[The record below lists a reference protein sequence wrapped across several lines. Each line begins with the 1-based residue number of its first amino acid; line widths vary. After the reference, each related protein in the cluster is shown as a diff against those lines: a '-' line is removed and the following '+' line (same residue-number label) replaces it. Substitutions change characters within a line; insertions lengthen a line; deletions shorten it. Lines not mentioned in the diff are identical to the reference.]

1 MRSSKKLFMS
11 PYKNKF
17 FITFFLFSLSLN
29 AQYEININ
37 YESGFEYQSQV
48 ILAKNLQNEL
58 SKKEIVNLIKK
69 QDWIDNYSI
78 VFEPFEKKVFINI
91 KNKNPLF
98 VLNSEYF
105 YDKELT
111 KFKYDQSSNNHIK
124 VNGDI
129 SEVENILFLIELV
142 ESNKL
147 MDLKI
152 DRIEYS
158 FVNGWDVKTK
168 SILIRFGKD
177 ISQQRVKNFE
187 DTLNYVYEIRKI
199 PSIIDMRYRDGVA
212 LSYGE

>member
-1 MRSSKKLFMS
+1 MS

-58 SKKEIVNLIKK
+58 SKKGIVNLIKK

-78 VFEPFEKKVFINI
+78 VFQPFEKKVFINI
-91 KNKNPLF
+91 KNKKPLF

-111 KFKYDQSSNNHIK
+111 RFKYDQSSNKHIK

-129 SEVENILFLIELV
+129 NEVKNILFLIELV

-212 LSYGE
+212 LSYGK

>member
-1 MRSSKKLFMS
+1 MS

-17 FITFFLFSLSLN
+17 SITFFLFSLSLN

-48 ILAKNLQNEL
+48 ILANDLQNEL
-58 SKKEIVNLIKK
+58 SKKGIVNLIKK

-78 VFEPFEKKVFINI
+78 VFTPFQKKVFINI

-105 YDKELT
+105 YDKDLSRFE
-111 KFKYDQSSNNHIK
+111 YDQSSNNLIK
-124 VNGDI
+124 VHGDI
-129 SEVENILFLIELV
+129 SEIKDVLFLIELV

-212 LSYGE
+212 LNYGK

>member
-1 MRSSKKLFMS
+1 MS

-17 FITFFLFSLSLN
+17 SITFFLFSLSLN

-48 ILAKNLQNEL
+48 ILANDLQNEL
-58 SKKEIVNLIKK
+58 SKKGIVNLIKK

-78 VFEPFEKKVFINI
+78 VFTPFQKKVFINI
-91 KNKNPLF
+91 KNKNTLF

-105 YDKELT
+105 YDKDLSRFE
-111 KFKYDQSSNNHIK
+111 YDQSSNNLIN
-124 VNGDI
+124 VNGNI
-129 SEVENILFLIELV
+129 SEVEDILFLIELV

-177 ISQQRVKNFE
+177 ISQQRVKNFK
-187 DTLNYVYEIRKI
+187 DTLNYVYDIRKI

-212 LSYGE
+212 LSYGK

>member
-1 MRSSKKLFMS
+1 MS

-48 ILAKNLQNEL
+48 ILAKDLQNEL
-58 SKKEIVNLIKK
+58 SKKGIVNLIKK

-78 VFEPFEKKVFINI
+78 VFTPFQKKVFINI

-105 YDKELT
+105 YDKDLSRFE
-111 KFKYDQSSNNHIK
+111 YDQSSNNLIK
-124 VNGDI
+124 VNGNI
-129 SEVENILFLIELV
+129 SEVEDILFLIELV

-177 ISQQRVKNFE
+177 ISQQRVKNFK
-187 DTLNYVYEIRKI
+187 DTINYLYEIRKI

-212 LSYGE
+212 LSYGKQ

>member
-1 MRSSKKLFMS
+1 MS

-48 ILAKNLQNEL
+48 ILAEDLQNEL
-58 SKKEIVNLIKK
+58 SKKGIVNLIKK

-78 VFEPFEKKVFINI
+78 VFTPFQKKVFINI

-105 YDKELT
+105 YDKDLSRFE
-111 KFKYDQSSNNHIK
+111 YDQSSNNLIK
-124 VNGDI
+124 VNGNI
-129 SEVENILFLIELV
+129 SEVEDILFLIELV

-177 ISQQRVKNFE
+177 ISQQRVKNFK

-212 LSYGE
+212 LSYGKQ

>member
-1 MRSSKKLFMS
+1 MS

-17 FITFFLFSLSLN
+17 FITLFLFSLSLN

-48 ILAKNLQNEL
+48 ILAKNLKNEL
-58 SKKEIVNLIKK
+58 SKKGIVNLIKK

-78 VFEPFEKKVFINI
+78 IFQPFEKKVFINI

-212 LSYGE
+212 LSYGK

>member
-1 MRSSKKLFMS
+1 MS

-17 FITFFLFSLSLN
+17 SITFFLFSLSLN

-48 ILAKNLQNEL
+48 ILANDLQNEL
-58 SKKEIVNLIKK
+58 SKKGIVNLIKK

-78 VFEPFEKKVFINI
+78 VFTPFQKKVFINI

-105 YDKELT
+105 YDKDLSRFE
-111 KFKYDQSSNNHIK
+111 YDQSSNNLIK
-124 VNGDI
+124 VHGNI
-129 SEVENILFLIELV
+129 SEIKDVLFLIELV

-177 ISQQRVKNFE
+177 ISQQRVKNFK

-212 LSYGE
+212 LSYGKQ

>member
-1 MRSSKKLFMS
+1 MS

-58 SKKEIVNLIKK
+58 SKKGIVNVIKK

-78 VFEPFEKKVFINI
+78 VFQPFEKKVFINI
-91 KNKNPLF
+91 KNKSPLF

-111 KFKYDQSSNNHIK
+111 RFKYDQSINNLIK

-129 SEVENILFLIELV
+129 SEVENILLLIELV

-212 LSYGE
+212 LNYGK

>member
-1 MRSSKKLFMS
+1 MS
-11 PYKNKF
+11 HYKNKF

-48 ILAKNLQNEL
+48 ILAKDLQNEL
-58 SKKEIVNLIKK
+58 SKKGIVNLIKK

-78 VFEPFEKKVFINI
+78 VFTPFQKKVFINI

-105 YDKELT
+105 YDKDLSRFE
-111 KFKYDQSSNNHIK
+111 YDQSSNNLIK
-124 VNGDI
+124 VNGNI
-129 SEVENILFLIELV
+129 SEVEDILFLIELV

-152 DRIEYS
+152 DRIEYG

-177 ISQQRVKNFE
+177 ISQQRVKNFK

-212 LSYGE
+212 LSYGKQ

>member
-1 MRSSKKLFMS
+1 MS

-48 ILAKNLQNEL
+48 ILAKDLQNEL
-58 SKKEIVNLIKK
+58 SKKGIVNLIKK

-78 VFEPFEKKVFINI
+78 VFTPFQKKVFINI

-105 YDKELT
+105 YDKDLSRFE
-111 KFKYDQSSNNHIK
+111 YDQSSNNLIN
-124 VNGDI
+124 VNGNI
-129 SEVENILFLIELV
+129 SEVEDILFLIELV

-147 MDLKI
+147 MGLKI

-177 ISQQRVKNFE
+177 ISQQRVKNFK

-212 LSYGE
+212 LSYGKQ

>member
-1 MRSSKKLFMS
+1 MS

-29 AQYEININ
+29 AEYEININ

-48 ILAKNLQNEL
+48 ILAKDLQNEL
-58 SKKEIVNLIKK
+58 SKKGIVNLIKK

-78 VFEPFEKKVFINI
+78 VFTPFQKKVFINI

-105 YDKELT
+105 YDKDLSRFE
-111 KFKYDQSSNNHIK
+111 YDQSSNNLIK
-124 VNGDI
+124 VNGNI
-129 SEVENILFLIELV
+129 SEVEDILFLIKLV

-177 ISQQRVKNFE
+177 ISQQRVKNFK
-187 DTLNYVYEIRKI
+187 DTLNYLYEIRKI

-212 LSYGE
+212 LSYGKQ

>member
-1 MRSSKKLFMS
+1 MS

-17 FITFFLFSLSLN
+17 SITFFLFSLSLN

-37 YESGFEYQSQV
+37 YESGFEYQSQM
-48 ILAKNLQNEL
+48 ILANDLQNEL
-58 SKKEIVNLIKK
+58 SKKGIVNLIKK

-78 VFEPFEKKVFINI
+78 VFTPFQKKVFINI

-105 YDKELT
+105 YDKDLSRFE
-111 KFKYDQSSNNHIK
+111 YDQSSNNLIK
-124 VNGDI
+124 VHGDI
-129 SEVENILFLIELV
+129 SEIKDVLFLIELV

-152 DRIEYS
+152 DKIEYS
-158 FVNGWDVKTK
+158 FINGWDVKTK

-177 ISQQRVKNFE
+177 ISQQRVKNFK

-212 LSYGE
+212 LSYGKQ

>member
-1 MRSSKKLFMS
+1 MS

-17 FITFFLFSLSLN
+17 SITFFLFSLSLN

-48 ILAKNLQNEL
+48 ILAKDLQNEL
-58 SKKEIVNLIKK
+58 SKKGIVNLIKK

-78 VFEPFEKKVFINI
+78 VFTPFQKKVFINI

-105 YDKELT
+105 YDKDLSRFE
-111 KFKYDQSSNNHIK
+111 YDQSSNNLIK
-124 VNGDI
+124 VHGDI
-129 SEVENILFLIELV
+129 SEIKDVLFLIELV

-177 ISQQRVKNFE
+177 ISQQRVKNFK

-212 LSYGE
+212 LSYGKQ

>member
-1 MRSSKKLFMS
+1 MS
-11 PYKNKF
+11 HYKNKF

-58 SKKEIVNLIKK
+58 SRKGIVNLIKK

-78 VFEPFEKKVFINI
+78 AFQPFQKKVFINI

-212 LSYGE
+212 LSYGK

>member
-1 MRSSKKLFMS
+1 MRSFKKLFMS

-17 FITFFLFSLSLN
+17 YITFFLFSLSLD
-29 AQYEININ
+29 AQYEIYIN

-48 ILAKNLQNEL
+48 TLAKNLQNEL
-58 SKKEIVNLIKK
+58 SKKGIVNVIKK

-78 VFEPFEKKVFINI
+78 VFQPFEKKVFINI
-91 KNKNPLF
+91 RNKSPLF

-111 KFKYDQSSNNHIK
+111 RFKYDQSTNNLIK

-147 MDLKI
+147 LDLKI

-158 FVNGWDVKTK
+158 FVNGWDVKTN

-177 ISQQRVKNFE
+177 ISQQRVKNFK

-212 LSYGE
+212 LSYGK

>member
-1 MRSSKKLFMS
+1 MS

-48 ILAKNLQNEL
+48 ILAKDLQNEL
-58 SKKEIVNLIKK
+58 SKKGIVNLIKK

-78 VFEPFEKKVFINI
+78 VFTPFQKKVFINI

-105 YDKELT
+105 YDKDLSRFE
-111 KFKYDQSSNNHIK
+111 YDQSSNNLIN
-124 VNGDI
+124 VNGNI
-129 SEVENILFLIELV
+129 SEVEDILFLIELV

-177 ISQQRVKNFE
+177 ISQQRVKNFK

-212 LSYGE
+212 LSYGKQ

>member
-1 MRSSKKLFMS
+1 MS

-17 FITFFLFSLSLN
+17 SITFFLFSLSLN

-48 ILAKNLQNEL
+48 ILAEDLQNEL
-58 SKKEIVNLIKK
+58 SKKGIVNLIKK

-78 VFEPFEKKVFINI
+78 VFTPFQKKVFINI

-105 YDKELT
+105 YDKDLSRFE
-111 KFKYDQSSNNHIK
+111 YDQSSNNLIK
-124 VNGDI
+124 VNGNI

-177 ISQQRVKNFE
+177 ISQQRVKNFK

-212 LSYGE
+212 LSYGKQ

>member
-1 MRSSKKLFMS
+1 MS

-58 SKKEIVNLIKK
+58 SKKGIVNLIKK

-199 PSIIDMRYRDGVA
+199 PSIIDLRYRDGVA
-212 LSYGE
+212 LSYGK

>member
-1 MRSSKKLFMS
+1 MS

-17 FITFFLFSLSLN
+17 SITFFLFSLSLN

-48 ILAKNLQNEL
+48 ILANDLQNEL
-58 SKKEIVNLIKK
+58 SKKGIVNLIKK

-78 VFEPFEKKVFINI
+78 VFTPFQKKVFINI

-105 YDKELT
+105 YDKDLSRFE
-111 KFKYDQSSNNHIK
+111 YDQSSNNLIK
-124 VNGDI
+124 VNGNI

-177 ISQQRVKNFE
+177 ISQQRVKNFK
-187 DTLNYVYEIRKI
+187 DTLNYLYEIRKI

-212 LSYGE
+212 LSYGKQ

>member
-1 MRSSKKLFMS
+1 MS

-17 FITFFLFSLSLN
+17 SITFFLFSLSLN

-48 ILAKNLQNEL
+48 ILAKDLQNEL
-58 SKKEIVNLIKK
+58 SKKGIVNLIKK

-78 VFEPFEKKVFINI
+78 VFTPFQKKVFINI

-105 YDKELT
+105 YDKDLSRFE
-111 KFKYDQSSNNHIK
+111 YDQSSNNLIN
-124 VNGDI
+124 VNGNI
-129 SEVENILFLIELV
+129 SEVEDILFLIELV

-147 MDLKI
+147 MGLKI

-177 ISQQRVKNFE
+177 ISQQRVKNFK

-212 LSYGE
+212 LSYGKQ

>member
-1 MRSSKKLFMS
+1 MRSFKKLFMS

-37 YESGFEYQSQV
+37 FESGFEYQSQV
-48 ILAKNLQNEL
+48 ILVENLQNEL
-58 SKKEIVNLIKK
+58 SKKGIVNLIKK
-69 QDWIDNYSI
+69 EDWIDNYSI
-78 VFEPFEKKVFINI
+78 VFQPFEKKVFINI

-111 KFKYDQSSNNHIK
+111 RFKYDQSSNKHIK

-129 SEVENILFLIELV
+129 NEVKNILFLIELV

-168 SILIRFGKD
+168 SILIRFGKE
-177 ISQQRVKNFE
+177 ISQKRVKNFE

-199 PSIIDMRYRDGVA
+199 PSIIDLRYRDGVA
-212 LSYGE
+212 LSYGK

>member
-1 MRSSKKLFMS
+1 MS

-17 FITFFLFSLSLN
+17 FITIFLFSLSLN

-48 ILAKNLQNEL
+48 ILANDLQNEL
-58 SKKEIVNLIKK
+58 SKKGIVNLIKK

-78 VFEPFEKKVFINI
+78 VFTPFQKKVFKNI

-105 YDKELT
+105 YDKDLSRFE
-111 KFKYDQSSNNHIK
+111 YDQSSNNLIK
-124 VNGDI
+124 VHGDI
-129 SEVENILFLIELV
+129 SEIKDVLFLIELV

-158 FVNGWDVKTK
+158 FVNGWDVKTN

-177 ISQQRVKNFE
+177 ITQQRVKNFK
-187 DTLNYVYEIRKI
+187 DTMNYVYDIEKI

-212 LSYGE
+212 LSYGK

>member
-1 MRSSKKLFMS
+1 MS

-58 SKKEIVNLIKK
+58 SKKGIVNLIKK

-78 VFEPFEKKVFINI
+78 VFQPFEKKVFINI

-111 KFKYDQSSNNHIK
+111 RFKYDQSSNKHIK

-129 SEVENILFLIELV
+129 NEVKNILFLIELV

>member
-1 MRSSKKLFMS
+1 MS
-11 PYKNKF
+11 HYKNKF

-48 ILAKNLQNEL
+48 ILAKDLQNEL
-58 SKKEIVNLIKK
+58 SKKGIVNLIKK

-78 VFEPFEKKVFINI
+78 VFTPFQKKVFINI

-105 YDKELT
+105 YDKDLSRFE
-111 KFKYDQSSNNHIK
+111 YDQSSNNLIK
-124 VNGDI
+124 VNGNI
-129 SEVENILFLIELV
+129 SEVEDILFLIELV

-152 DRIEYS
+152 DRIEYG

-177 ISQQRVKNFE
+177 ISQQRVKNFK
-187 DTLNYVYEIRKI
+187 DTINYLYEIRKI

-212 LSYGE
+212 LSYGKQ

>member
-1 MRSSKKLFMS
+1 MS

-58 SKKEIVNLIKK
+58 SKKGIVNLIKK

-212 LSYGE
+212 LNYGK

>member
-1 MRSSKKLFMS
+1 MS

-29 AQYEININ
+29 AEYEININ

-48 ILAKNLQNEL
+48 ILAKDLQNEL
-58 SKKEIVNLIKK
+58 SKKGIVNLIKK

-78 VFEPFEKKVFINI
+78 VFTPFQKKVFINI

-105 YDKELT
+105 YDKDLSR
-111 KFKYDQSSNNHIK
+111 FKYDQSSNNLIK
-124 VNGDI
+124 VNGNI
-129 SEVENILFLIELV
+129 SEVEDILFLIKLV

-177 ISQQRVKNFE
+177 ISQQRVKNFK
-187 DTLNYVYEIRKI
+187 DTLNYLYEIRKI

-212 LSYGE
+212 LSYGKQ

>member
-1 MRSSKKLFMS
+1 MS

-58 SKKEIVNLIKK
+58 SKKGIVNLIKK

-78 VFEPFEKKVFINI
+78 VFQPFEKKVFINI

-111 KFKYDQSSNNHIK
+111 RFKYDQSSNNHIK

-129 SEVENILFLIELV
+129 SEVENILFIIELV

-199 PSIIDMRYRDGVA
+199 PSIIDLRYRDGVA
-212 LSYGE
+212 LSYGK

>member
-1 MRSSKKLFMS
+1 MS

-48 ILAKNLQNEL
+48 ILAEDLQNEL
-58 SKKEIVNLIKK
+58 SKKGIVNLIKK

-78 VFEPFEKKVFINI
+78 VFTPFQKKVFINI

-105 YDKELT
+105 YDKDLSR
-111 KFKYDQSSNNHIK
+111 FKYDQSSNNLIK
-124 VNGDI
+124 VNGNI
-129 SEVENILFLIELV
+129 SEVEDILFLIKLV

-177 ISQQRVKNFE
+177 ISQQRVKNFK
-187 DTLNYVYEIRKI
+187 DTLNYLYEIRKI

-212 LSYGE
+212 LSYGKQ

>member
-1 MRSSKKLFMS
+1 MS

-17 FITFFLFSLSLN
+17 SITFFLFSLSLN

-48 ILAKNLQNEL
+48 ILANDLQNEL
-58 SKKEIVNLIKK
+58 SKKGIVNLIKK

-78 VFEPFEKKVFINI
+78 VFTPFQKKVFINI

-105 YDKELT
+105 YDKDLSRFE
-111 KFKYDQSSNNHIK
+111 YDQSSNNLIK
-124 VNGDI
+124 VNGNI

-177 ISQQRVKNFE
+177 ISQQRVKNFK

-212 LSYGE
+212 LSYGK

>member
-1 MRSSKKLFMS
+1 MS

-17 FITFFLFSLSLN
+17 SITFFLFSLSLN

-48 ILAKNLQNEL
+48 ILANDLQNEL
-58 SKKEIVNLIKK
+58 SKKGIVNLIKK

-78 VFEPFEKKVFINI
+78 VFIPFQKKVFINI

-105 YDKELT
+105 YDKDLSRFE
-111 KFKYDQSSNNHIK
+111 YDQSSNNLIK
-124 VNGDI
+124 VHGDI
-129 SEVENILFLIELV
+129 SEIKDVLFLIELV

-152 DRIEYS
+152 DKIEYS
-158 FVNGWDVKTK
+158 FINGWDVKTK

-177 ISQQRVKNFE
+177 ISQQRVKNFK

-212 LSYGE
+212 LSYGKQ